1 MIIAVLPTLDA
12 GGLDRVR
19 AALKAVSRRSKGSTV
34 LEYRSYRHG
43 LLQLEVRTY
52 TRKDGSGARRGPC
65 WYYHYREGGRQKTLY
80 IGKTE
85 DPERLLDSKLP

>member
-1 MIIAVLPTLDA
+1 VPPTLGALGA

-43 LLQLEVRTY
+43 LLQLKVRTY
-52 TRKDGSGARRGPC
+52 
-65 WYYHYREGGRQKTLY
+65 
-80 IGKTE
+80 KTE